1 MEWIFTK
8 IALLGVAA
16 LFYWFVFSAMKKR
29 RDKGSRAAQFKV
41 GGRKLEVEGRKPES
55 REDRQ
60 KRRQV
65 SLRDGPRFKRRF
77 R

>member
-1 MEWIFTK
+1 MTWIFTK
-8 IALLGVAA
+8 IALVGIAA
-16 LFYWFVFSAMKKR
+16 LLYWLIFSTMRKTR
-29 RDKGSRAAQFKV
+29 GTGSRAAQFKV
-41 GGRKLEVEGRKPES
+41 GGKKPEVEGRQPES

-60 KRRQV
+60 KRLQV

>member
-8 IALLGVAA
+8 IALLGIGV
-16 LFYWFVFSAMKKR
+16 LFYWFIFSTMKR
-29 RDKGSRAAQFKV
+29 NRGTGSRAAQFKV
-41 GGRKLEVEGRKPES
+41 GGRKLEVEGRQPES
-55 REDRQ
+55 REERQ
-60 KRRQV
+60 KRMQI